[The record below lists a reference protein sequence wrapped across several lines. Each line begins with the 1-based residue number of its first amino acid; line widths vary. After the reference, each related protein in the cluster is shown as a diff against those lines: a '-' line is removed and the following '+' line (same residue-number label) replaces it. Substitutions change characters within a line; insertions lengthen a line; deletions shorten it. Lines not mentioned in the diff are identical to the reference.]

1 MITIYSTDY
10 RTQLCEFFSR
20 IIESHKA
27 YISHGELQMGI
38 ALDSNELAPNY
49 KEIWLKYLDRQ
60 VVTRTILSCSTWK
73 AKQSSVLYYLAS
85 RMTEPLLT
93 GLFLIS
99 VSILHTG
106 ENVSVRN
113 YYKEQPRVSGQM
125 EYKIVTSNQVS
136 TIILLINSSSI
147 TVSNRYRYFPIKI
160 V

>member
-38 ALDSNELAPNY
+38 ALDGNELAPNY
-49 KEIWLKYLDRQ
+49 KESISTDKWI
-60 VVTRTILSCSTWK
+60 TRTILSCSTWK

-147 TVSNRYRYFPIKI
+147 TVSNRYPIFSD
-160 V
+160 